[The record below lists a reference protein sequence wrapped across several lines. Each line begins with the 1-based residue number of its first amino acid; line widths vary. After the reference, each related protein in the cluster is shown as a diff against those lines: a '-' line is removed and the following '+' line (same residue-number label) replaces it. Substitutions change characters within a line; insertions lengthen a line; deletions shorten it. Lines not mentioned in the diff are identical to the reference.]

1 MLLKQTEKA
10 AGEIKLLTITRKV
23 LNEENFIK
31 KVLLMK
37 QNYKCAIS
45 ARFYVHSEWMLANEN
60 TSSFVN

>member
-23 LNEENFIK
+23 LNEENFTK
-31 KVLLMK
+31 KVILMK

>member
-45 ARFYVHSEWMLANEN
+45 ARFYVHSEWIMANEN